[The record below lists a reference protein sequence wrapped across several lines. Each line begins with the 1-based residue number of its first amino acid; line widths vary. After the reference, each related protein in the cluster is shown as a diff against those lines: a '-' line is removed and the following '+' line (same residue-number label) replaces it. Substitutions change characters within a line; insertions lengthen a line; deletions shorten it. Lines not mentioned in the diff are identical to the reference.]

1 MKFVIDN
8 IFKLIYT
15 LNKLLMIKN
24 INKGNTLLVKG
35 PARIAV
41 LEGKI
46 DVLSKIFLPEKGI
59 SGQDASGIKDQE
71 VLIIPSAQSY
81 PLYAHQKSKL
91 DIYVSLEENLTLI
104 GESSITPQWVEIKDA
119 IIIKLK
125 EKTGL
130 PLKIMV
136 LGISSGKTT
145 LIKYLANNFIKEG
158 LKGGYLDSDL
168 GQQIIYLPTTI
179 NIGSIEDYIISSE
192 NIHSESTVFIGNTF
206 PKGNYK
212 FIVSLSCKR
221 LIEDYIAN
229 NKYTDFIL
237 IDTDGWIKTEAG
249 ILYKNFFIKTV
260 DPDVIIVFHDD
271 SIDELENIEKTASS
285 LRKDRKIYLIKE
297 KNKYFYD
304 KNKDER
310 RFLRQSQFSKKFE
323 EFRKISIPLDNMEF
337 VKTDYDKDTE
347 KIVEKIID
355 INHLI
360 NQPYHYVIIG
370 LLTESSELIE
380 IGLLFT
386 INIEKNYILLY
397 SNLTYKQQLQ
407 VKKIL
412 LGSLRLSTKGNHQGY
427 LYL

>member
-1 MKFVIDN
+1 
-8 IFKLIYT
+8 
-15 LNKLLMIKN
+15 MIKN
-24 INKGNTLLVKG
+24 IDKGNTLLVKG
-35 PARIAV
+35 PARITV

-46 DVLSKIFLPEKGI
+46 DVFNKIFLPIKGTGSQGELGIEEKN
-59 SGQDASGIKDQE
+59 
-71 VLIIPSAQSY
+71 VLIIQSAQIF
-81 PLYAHQKSKL
+81 PLYAQQNSKL
-91 DIYVSLEENLTLI
+91 EIYTNLEENLNLI
-104 GESSITPQWVEIKDA
+104 EENSIFPQWVEIKDE
-119 IIIKLK
+119 IIKKLK
-125 EKTGL
+125 QKTGS

-145 LIKYLANNFIKEG
+145 LIKYLANSFIKEG

-168 GQQIIYLPTTI
+168 GQQIIYLPTTL
-179 NIGSIEDYIISSE
+179 NIGTIKDYIISSE
-192 NIHSESTVFIGNTF
+192 NVSSEETVFIGNTF

-221 LIEDYIAN
+221 LIDRYIEN
-229 NKYTDFIL
+229 NKNTDFIL

-260 DPDVIIVFHDD
+260 DPDIIIIFHDD
-271 SIDELENIEKTASS
+271 TIEELKDIQKTAST

-297 KNKYFYD
+297 INKYFYD
-304 KNKDER
+304 KNKEER

-323 EFRKISIPLDNMEF
+323 EFRKISIPLDDIEF
-337 VKTDYDKDTE
+337 IKMDYDKDNDTIIE
-347 KIVEKIID
+347 KKID
-355 INHLI
+355 INDLI
-360 NQPYHYVIIG
+360 NLPYHYVIIG
-370 LLTESSELIE
+370 LLTENSELTE

-386 INIEKNYILLY
+386 INVEKNYILLY

-412 LGSLRLSTKGNHQGY
+412 LGSLRLSIKGNHQGY

>member
-1 MKFVIDN
+1 
-8 IFKLIYT
+8 
-15 LNKLLMIKN
+15 MIKN
-24 INKGNTLLVKG
+24 IDKGNTLLVKG
-35 PARIAV
+35 PARITV

-46 DVLSKIFLPEKGI
+46 DVFSKIFLPVKGTVSQGKSDIEEKN
-59 SGQDASGIKDQE
+59 
-71 VLIIPSAQSY
+71 VLIIQSAQIF
-81 PLYAHQKSKL
+81 PLYAQQNSKL
-91 DIYVSLEENLTLI
+91 EIYTSLEENI
-104 GESSITPQWVEIKDA
+104 NSIEVNSIVSQWVEIKDS
-119 IIIKLK
+119 IIKKLK

-130 PLKIMV
+130 SLKIMV

-145 LIKYLANNFIKEG
+145 LIKYLANSFIREG

-179 NIGSIEDYIISSE
+179 NIGTIEDYIISSKDV
-192 NIHSESTVFIGNTF
+192 NSEETVFIGNTF

-221 LIEDYIAN
+221 LIDRYIEN
-229 NKYTDFIL
+229 NKNTDFIL

-260 DPDVIIVFHDD
+260 DPDIIIIFHDD
-271 SIDELENIEKTASS
+271 AIEELKDIEKTSLN

-297 KNKYFYD
+297 INKYFYE
-304 KNKDER
+304 KNKEER

-323 EFRKISIPLDNMEF
+323 EFRKISIPLEDIEF
-337 VKTDYDKDTE
+337 IIMDYDKDNDKIIE
-347 KIVEKIID
+347 KKID
-355 INHLI
+355 INDLI
-360 NQPYHYVIIG
+360 NLPYHYVIIG
-370 LLTESSELIE
+370 LLTDNSELTE

-386 INIEKNYILLY
+386 INIEKRYILLY

-412 LGSLRLSTKGNHQGY
+412 LGSLRLSIKGNHQGY

>member
-1 MKFVIDN
+1 
-8 IFKLIYT
+8 
-15 LNKLLMIKN
+15 MIKN
-24 INKGNTLLVKG
+24 INKGHTLLIKG
-35 PARIAV
+35 PARITL

-46 DVLSKIFLPEKGI
+46 DVFGKILLPKKEKPSSSVSNI
-59 SGQDASGIKDQE
+59 QDQN

-81 PLYAHQKSKL
+81 PLHALLNSKL
-91 DIYVSLEENLTLI
+91 DIYTNIEENVKLI
-104 GESSITPQWVEIKDA
+104 KENSIPLKWIEIKDE
-119 IIIKLK
+119 IGEELK
-125 EKTGL
+125 KNPES

-145 LIKYLANNFIKEG
+145 LIKYLANNFMKEG
-158 LKGGYLDSDL
+158 FKGGYLDSDL

-179 NIGSIEDYIISSE
+179 NIGRIEDYIVSSE
-192 NIHSESTVFIGNTF
+192 NINSEKTIFIGATF

-212 FIVSLSCKR
+212 FTVSLYCR
-221 LIEDYIAN
+221 NLIKDYLAN
-229 NKYTDFIL
+229 NKDTSFIL

-260 DPDVIIVFHDD
+260 DPDILIVFHNDL
-271 SIDELENIEKTASS
+271 IEELKDIEKTASS
-285 LRKDRKIYLIKE
+285 IRKDRKIYLIKE
-297 KNKYFYD
+297 KNKYFHE
-304 KNKDER
+304 KNKEER

-323 EFRKISIPLDNMEF
+323 EFRKISIPLNDMKF
-337 VKTDYDKDTE
+337 IKTEYEIELNEIIE
-347 KIVEKIID
+347 KN
-355 INHLI
+355 INISNLV
-360 NQPYHYVIIG
+360 NLPYHYVIIG
-370 LLTESSELIE
+370 LLTEKSELIE

>member
-1 MKFVIDN
+1 
-8 IFKLIYT
+8 
-15 LNKLLMIKN
+15 MIKN
-24 INKGNTLLVKG
+24 IDKGNTLLVKG
-35 PARIAV
+35 PARITV

-46 DVLSKIFLPEKGI
+46 DVFSKIFLPVKGTVSQGKSDIEEKN
-59 SGQDASGIKDQE
+59 
-71 VLIIPSAQSY
+71 VLIIQSAQIF
-81 PLYAHQKSKL
+81 PLYAQQNSKL
-91 DIYVSLEENLTLI
+91 EIYTSLEENI
-104 GESSITPQWVEIKDA
+104 NSIEVNSIVSQWVEIKDS
-119 IIIKLK
+119 IIKKLK

-145 LIKYLANNFIKEG
+145 LIKYLANSFIREG

-179 NIGSIEDYIISSE
+179 NIGTIEDYIISSKDV
-192 NIHSESTVFIGNTF
+192 NSEETVFIGNTF

-221 LIEDYIAN
+221 LIDRYIEN
-229 NKYTDFIL
+229 NKNTDFIL

-260 DPDVIIVFHDD
+260 DPDIIIIFHDD
-271 SIDELENIEKTASS
+271 AIEELKDIEKTSS
-285 LRKDRKIYLIKE
+285 NLRKDRKIYLIKE
-297 KNKYFYD
+297 INKYFYE
-304 KNKDER
+304 KNKEER

-323 EFRKISIPLDNMEF
+323 EFRKISIPLEDIEF
-337 VKTDYDKDTE
+337 IIMDYDKDNDKIIE
-347 KIVEKIID
+347 KKID
-355 INHLI
+355 INDLI
-360 NQPYHYVIIG
+360 NLPYHYVIIG
-370 LLTESSELIE
+370 LLTDNSELTE

-386 INIEKNYILLY
+386 INIEKRYILLY

-412 LGSLRLSTKGNHQGY
+412 LGSLRLSIKGNHQGY